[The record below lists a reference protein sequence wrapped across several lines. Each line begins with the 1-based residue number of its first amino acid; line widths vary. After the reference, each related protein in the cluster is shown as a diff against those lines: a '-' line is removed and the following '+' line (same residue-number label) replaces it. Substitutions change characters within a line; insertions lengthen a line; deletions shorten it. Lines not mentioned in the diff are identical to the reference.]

1 MCGIFGSV
9 GKSRIDI
16 SENILPHRGP
26 DDWGIVH
33 HKCGHNWF
41 TLFQSRLSIIGL
53 GPQGH
58 QPYQKYENYTLAYN
72 GEIYNYLDVKK
83 LILQKYNINLKTDTD
98 TEVLYECLI
107 NLGIKETLEVIDGIF
122 AFSFYDRKNEVLF
135 LVRDHLGVKP
145 LYYHFSAGQILFGSE
160 PKVFFE
166 LGLIIPR
173 LNRKLLGEYFANGWV
188 YEPDTMFVDIKK
200 IQAGHY
206 LKISSTDMSIQNI
219 EYWDID
225 YPANSTIQNIETVI
239 ESQIISDVP
248 LGVYFSGGID
258 SSIIAHTLINKNY
271 RYLNLDLNNSESRRV
286 KIFEKLFGIKV
297 DKIKYKHENLD
308 VYNNLIYYLD
318 EPIADPAILPAYLLA
333 KESKR
338 MGCIVMLSGMGG
350 DEIDAG
356 YTRHKII
363 FNQQKYK
370 IFGYIPE
377 LKFIKGKK
385 YRDLMRLKNFIKN
398 PVPENYFSMTSYFSK
413 HEIDQLVGN
422 DWLSDYCHKIDTM
435 VSRVDGLKKF
445 LYLDFKGF
453 LTSHNL
459 LYMDKASMAASVE
472 VRVPL
477 LQKDIVSSF
486 FQDIVTINRFGQKTR
501 LKAILKYQL
510 KENYHEVKKQGLR
523 YPIDDWIN
531 STINWKT
538 IIDFFNDNGLL
549 QTSIIRRWVNRL
561 EYDIN
566 SVSMKLWHVYTLYR
580 WLKTFSVR

>member
-248 LGVYFSGGID
+248 IGVYFSGGID

-486 FQDIVTINRFGQKTR
+486 FQDIVTINRYGQKTR
-501 LKAILKYQL
+501 LKSILKYQL

-531 STINWKT
+531 SKINWKT